1 MNPDWRQRALQLT
14 IFDVTD
20 MRNPKQAHTQLVG
33 TSSGYSEAQHDHK
46 AFNYFP
52 AKKLLAIPFIDWN
65 WGATG
70 DSYWSS
76 FTSDLRV
83 FSVDPVTG
91 FTPKGAISMRD
102 LYQVEQWSNWTYYW
116 SPQVRRSVMADDFV
130 YAISDSGIR
139 AANVTNLSAPLST
152 ARFNRYV
159 QR

>member
-1 MNPDWRQRALQLT
+1 
-14 IFDVTD
+14 
-20 MRNPKQAHTQLVG
+20 
-33 TSSGYSEAQHDHK
+33 
-46 AFNYFP
+46 
-52 AKKLLAIPFIDWN
+52 
-65 WGATG
+65 
-70 DSYWSS
+70 
-76 FTSDLRV
+76 
-83 FSVDPVTG
+83 VTG